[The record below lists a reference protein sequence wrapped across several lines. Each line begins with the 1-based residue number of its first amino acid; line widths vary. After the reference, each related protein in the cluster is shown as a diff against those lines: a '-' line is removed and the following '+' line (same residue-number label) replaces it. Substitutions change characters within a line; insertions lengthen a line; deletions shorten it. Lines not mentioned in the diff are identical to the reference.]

1 MNKIGFT
8 LDERVREI
16 TSSSSQLS
24 EKQKEKKDK
33 LQQNIDQIFARFK
46 ELETYSEND
55 PKNRVSQRIK
65 ILIKNLFSDKQSNWA
80 KSREVKKI

>member
-16 TSSSSQLS
+16 SANRDSSD
-24 EKQKEKKDK
+24 KQKEKKDK
-33 LQQNIDQIFARFK
+33 LQQNIDQIFGRFK
-46 ELETYSEND
+46 ELENFDEKD